1 MQRTHGFSGNRLTR
15 ALRAGTTALAAT
27 AIIVLAMQPTHGGAE
42 DWFDAR
48 AEAILDAYI
57 KTNCEAYCLTDRACF
72 DQCFDGRYGEVLGYL
87 DGLSWVL
94 RHEQLDQLAVTFAPD
109 LVSPAY
115 RERERREKEHQE
127 RKKERQEC
135 VTVVD
140 RDYRERN
147 SACYENRPQ
156 TSTTDEWMA
165 ANEAQRECMQ
175 QARDWQAAGLKRCT
189 ALHPLVSD

>member
-1 MQRTHGFSGNRLTR
+1 MQQTHGFWANRGARGIR
-15 ALRAGTTALAAT
+15 AAAT
-27 AIIVLAMQPTHGGAE
+27 ALGAGVIFALAMQPTHGGAE

-57 KTNCEAYCLTDRACF
+57 KTDCEAYCLTDRACF
-72 DQCFDGRYGEVLGYL
+72 DQCFDGRYSEVLGYF

-94 RHEQLDQLAVTFAPD
+94 RREQLDQLAVTFAPD

-115 RERERREKEHQE
+115 RERERREKE
-127 RKKERQEC
+127 RQEC
-135 VTVVD
+135 VSAVF
-140 RDYRERN
+140 RDYKERD

-156 TSTTDEWMA
+156 TSTTDEWVA
-165 ANEAQRECMQ
+165 ANRAQSECWE
-175 QARDWQAAGLKRCT
+175 QARDWKAAGLKRCA